1 MTINRLWLGLL
12 LLTWQV
18 SAEVRLTPVTITALA
33 DVTPGEAVVLAAG
46 VYPPLRLT
54 VPMTLMGEPGAR
66 IDARHQGH
74 GLYIDAPDVQIS
86 NLEIT
91 NWGKDLGA
99 MDSAIFI
106 SKQGQRAEVKDSW
119 LHGPGFGIWVDG
131 APDVQLHR
139 NRIEGELGLRSQ
151 DRGNG
156 IHLYAVTGALVIDNR
171 IRWTRDGI
179 YISYSNGNRLQGNEL
194 SELRYG
200 IHYMYA
206 HNNQVVANYTHH
218 TRTGYAL
225 MQSRQLT
232 VTGNVSEQDE
242 NYGILMNYI
251 TYSRIANNRIEGVKA
266 NSHLL
271 NPRGAEGK
279 AIFAYQAVGNEISGN
294 WLADNDL
301 GLHATAGSEQ
311 NRIYANAFVGNRT
324 QVRYVSNQSQEWSYQ
339 GQGNYWSDY
348 LGWDL
353 NQDKLGDVPYEPNDS
368 MDRVLWQYPAARWLL
383 NAPVISLLRWVQQ
396 QFPVF
401 KGPGVTDSYPLMA
414 LPERPNPAISRDR
427 RQEDG
432 DHSLTAGQ

>member
-1 MTINRLWLGLL
+1 MSRLWLVLL

-18 SAEVRLTPVTITALA
+18 SAEVRLTPATIAALA
-33 DVTPGEAVVLAAG
+33 EVMPDEKVVLAPG
-46 VYPPLRLT
+46 IYPPLRLS
-54 VPMTLMGEPGAR
+54 VSMTLRGEAGAK
-66 IDARHQGH
+66 IDAGAHGH
-74 GLYIDAPDVQIS
+74 GLYINAPNVRVS

-99 MDSAIFI
+99 LDSAIFI
-106 SKQGQRAEVKDSW
+106 ASEGDKAEIENNW
-119 LHGPGFGIWVDG
+119 LRGPGFGIWVDG
-131 APDVQLHR
+131 AADVHLHG
-139 NRIEGELGLRSQ
+139 NRIEGERGLRSQ

-156 IHLYAVTGALVIDNR
+156 IHLYGVSGALIMDNR

-206 HNNQVVANYTHH
+206 HNNQVVGNYTHH

-225 MQSRQLT
+225 MQSRELT

-251 TYSRIANNRIEGVKA
+251 TYSRISDNRIEGIKA

-279 AIFAYQAVGNEISGN
+279 ALFAYQAVGNEITGN
-294 WLADNDL
+294 LLTNSDL
-301 GLHATAGSEQ
+301 GLHITAGSQQ
-311 NRIYANAFVGNRT
+311 NQIYANAFIGNRT
-324 QVRYVSNQSQEWSYQ
+324 QVRYVSNQSQEWSSQ
-339 GQGNYWSDY
+339 GKGNYWSDY

-353 NQDKLGDVPYEPNDS
+353 DQDNIGDVAYEPNDS

-383 NAPVISLLRWVQQ
+383 NAPVVTFLRWVQQ

-401 KGPGVTDSYPLMA
+401 KGPGVKDSYPLMSVPKQLTSA
-414 LPERPNPAISRDR
+414 GGEH
-427 RQEDG
+427 G
-432 DHSLTAGQ
+432 DHPLTAGQ